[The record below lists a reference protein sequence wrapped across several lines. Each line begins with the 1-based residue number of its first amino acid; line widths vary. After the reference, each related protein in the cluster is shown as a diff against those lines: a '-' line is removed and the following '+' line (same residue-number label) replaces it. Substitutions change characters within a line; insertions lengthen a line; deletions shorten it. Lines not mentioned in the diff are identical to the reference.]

1 MYSIRLNLTQI
12 YSIWLKFTQQYSSLL
27 FLLVYRFTGG
37 NFAAKMMHG
46 SGQYKLW
53 MMNEFEMM
61 NVLHHPRYVIYLIR
75 ASHFKITDALLFWP
89 TIVSLYFFFILSKN
103 LWKHF
108 CYLPWLKKFSF
119 KINVLSIFQFNS
131 SRLTGGL
138 AQNPIYLSIL
148 RVPFAFLMTQ
158 RLSTCRFVFFVTSTI
173 VQKFHYIM

>member
-75 ASHFKITDALLFWP
+75 ASHFKITHALLFWP
-89 TIVSLYFFFILSKN
+89 AIFSFSFFFSFTPKTCENIFATYHDWKSFHLKLMSCPFSN
-103 LWKHF
+103 LIVVD
-108 CYLPWLKKFSF
+108 WLVDWH
-119 KINVLSIFQFNS
+119 KI
-131 SRLTGGL
+131 
-138 AQNPIYLSIL
+138 
-148 RVPFAFLMTQ
+148 PF
-158 RLSTCRFVFFVTSTI
+158 I
-173 VQKFHYIM
+173 

>member
-75 ASHFKITDALLFWP
+75 ASLVLAHNFL
-89 TIVSLYFFFILSKN
+89 SLYFFLHSLQKLVKTFLLPTMIEKVFI
-103 LWKHF
+103 
-108 CYLPWLKKFSF
+108 
-119 KINVLSIFQFNS
+119 
-131 SRLTGGL
+131 
-138 AQNPIYLSIL
+138 
-148 RVPFAFLMTQ
+148 
-158 RLSTCRFVFFVTSTI
+158 
-173 VQKFHYIM
+173 